1 MPMLSRIALFV
12 ARTAITAWIGA
23 AVLFVMVGVREVT
36 SPQFSLEVKDQL
48 AVLRFPLFYLTGWT
62 LVTLTFLGS
71 MFISPASGMGRK
83 SRWLTTGLPGVVLC
97 SMILDYNLI
106 YLPLVKVVTPPGQ
119 PRTAAFEALHTQSSH
134 LNTVNLGLCV
144 IAACLL
150 NWPRSSPAIPLEQR
164 HA

>member
-62 LVTLTFLGS
+62 LVMVAHSSSL
-71 MFISPASGMGRK
+71 FIRPSVGKRRWTYEVASG
-83 SRWLTTGLPGVVLC
+83 LLGVVFC
-97 SMILDYNLI
+97 SMLFDYFWI
-106 YLPLVKVVTPPGQ
+106 YVPLVKVVTPPGQ
-119 PRTAAFEALHTQSSH
+119 PRTAEFEVLHTWSSRINI
-134 LNTVNLGLCV
+134 LNLGLCL

-150 NWPRSSPAIPLEQR
+150 NWPRSSPAIPLDQR
-164 HA
+164 DA